1 MGEVFRA
8 RDGKLGRDVAIKVL
22 PDEFARDTERLA
34 RFKREAKVLASLNHP
49 GIAAIYGLEESEETH
64 YLVLEFVPG
73 ETLAERIAR
82 GPIPVEEALDIA
94 MKIAEALEEAHE
106 QGIVHRDLKPAN
118 IKLTPDGKVK
128 VLDFGLAKAFVE
140 ETPDADNSMSP
151 TLTRDATRVGVILG
165 TAAYMSPEQAKGK
178 KVDKRTDVW
187 AFGAVLY
194 EMLTGKRAFIGEDV
208 SDTLA
213 AVLRAE
219 PELDALPADVS
230 AAMRTALARCLE
242 KDLKRRVRDIGD
254 VKLAMEGA
262 FETRA
267 LPLTEAPTK
276 PRVGWPTV
284 GAALLSAALAGIA
297 VWSVRPEAPRPLARF
312 VVSSPAEAPINAPR
326 DIAVAIAADGTRIV
340 YPTMV
345 DGPQFVVRALDK
357 LETTR
362 LGGIGRAPREPFF
375 SPDGNWI
382 GYFTGGILKKVSVLG
397 GPPVTV
403 CELPAGQGTGSR
415 GASWGLDDTIV
426 FATGGPTGLLRV
438 RATGGEPEELTA
450 LAPGENHLWPEI
462 LDGREAVLFTIVSGS
477 VDSAQIAVLSLA
489 TGDVKILLPGGS
501 NPRYMPTGHIV
512 YGVGGTLRA
521 VGFDIERLEVTSEP
535 VPVLEDV
542 LTKSTG
548 AASFGVSQTGSLVYL
563 AGAAGNIERTLVWVD
578 REGRETALPAE
589 PRAYRYP
596 RISPD
601 GTRLA
606 LDVSDQQQDI
616 WTWDFAHETLTRLTF
631 NPAFDGWPAW
641 TPDGHR
647 IAFGSARDGRPELY
661 WKASDGTG
669 AVERL
674 NPTEDSHSQLPQT
687 FSPDGAILLFRER
700 RIAAASDLGVL
711 SMDTETPSELL
722 LTTEFDEGNPEFS
735 PDGRWLAYQSDES
748 GDYEVYVRPFPN
760 VDDGQWQVSTG
771 GGTAPLWARNG
782 RELFF
787 LSLSG
792 QLTAVPVQTGPSLS
806 FGNPEVVIE
815 QTYSIDHIGRH
826 YDISPDGKRFLMIK
840 QSDPDDETARAQLI
854 LVQNW
859 LEELKRLVPVSH

>member
-8 RDGKLGRDVAIKVL
+8 RDRKLGRDVAIKVL

-49 GIAAIYGLEESEETH
+49 GIAAIYGLEESEDTH

-106 QGIVHRDLKPAN
+106 RGIVHRDLKPAN

-128 VLDFGLAKAFVE
+128 VLDFGLAKAFVD
-140 ETPDADNSMSP
+140 ETPDADDSMSP

-267 LPLTEAPTK
+267 PPLTEAPTK

-312 VVSSPAEAPINAPR
+312 VVSSPAEAPINQPL
-326 DIAVAIAADGTRIV
+326 DVAVAITADGTRIV
-340 YPTMV
+340 YPTTAE
-345 DGPQFVVRALDK
+345 GQRLVVRTLDE

-362 LGGIGRAPREPFF
+362 LDGIGRTPREPFF

-382 GYFTGGILKKVSVLG
+382 AYFTGGILKKISVLG

-403 CELPAGQGTGSR
+403 CELPAGQGTGPR
-415 GASWGLDDTIV
+415 GASWGLDDSIV
-426 FATGGPTGLLRV
+426 FATAGPTGLLRV
-438 RATGGEPEELTA
+438 RATGGEPEELTT

-462 LDGREAVLFTIVSGS
+462 LDGREAVLFTIISGS
-477 VDSAQIAVLSLA
+477 LDSAQIAVLSLT

-512 YGVGGTLRA
+512 YGVAGTLRA
-521 VGFDIERLEVTSEP
+521 VGFDIDRFEVPSEP
-535 VPVLEDV
+535 VPVLKGIH
-542 LTKSTG
+542 TKGTG
-548 AASFGVSQTGSLVYL
+548 ATSFSVSQTGSLVYM
-563 AGAAGNIERTLVWVD
+563 AGAAGNMERTLVWVD

-589 PRAYRYP
+589 PRLYLFP

-606 LDVSDQQQDI
+606 LDVRGQQQDI
-616 WTWDFAHETLTRLTF
+616 WTWDFAQETLTRLTF
-631 NPAFDGWPAW
+631 DPAIDGWPAW

-647 IAFGSARDGRPELY
+647 IAFGSGRDGRTSLF
-661 WKASDGTG
+661 WKAADGTG

-674 NPTEDSHSQLPQT
+674 NPSEDSQRPHT
-687 FSPDGAILLFRER
+687 FSPR
-700 RIAAASDLGVL
+700 RDDVGV
-711 SMDTETPSELL
+711 
-722 LTTEFDEGNPEFS
+722 
-735 PDGRWLAYQSDES
+735 S
-748 GDYEVYVRPFPN
+748 GGPY
-760 VDDGQWQVSTG
+760 
-771 GGTAPLWARNG
+771 RNG
-782 RELFF
+782 NRSRRALDGWRGAFRA
-787 LSLSG
+787 S
-792 QLTAVPVQTGPSLS
+792 T
-806 FGNPEVVIE
+806 
-815 QTYSIDHIGRH
+815 DHGVRR
-826 YDISPDGKRFLMIK
+826 SERG
-840 QSDPDDETARAQLI
+840 I
-854 LVQNW
+854 LA
-859 LEELKRLVPVSH
+859 

>member
-49 GIAAIYGLEESEETH
+49 GIAAIYGLEESEDTH

-106 QGIVHRDLKPAN
+106 RGIVHRDLKPAN

-178 KVDKRTDVW
+178 KVDKRTDVF

-194 EMLTGKRAFIGEDV
+194 EMLTGRRTFAGEDV
-208 SDTLA
+208 SETLA
-213 AVLRAE
+213 RVLTKE
-219 PELDALPADVS
+219 PDWDALPSDLS
-230 AAMRTALARCLE
+230 PTLRSYLTRCLE

-254 VKLAMEGA
+254 VRLAMDGA
-262 FETRA
+262 FETGA
-267 LPLTEAPTK
+267 PPSTEAPT
-276 PRVGWPTV
+276 RQQVGWPTV

-312 VVSSPAEAPINAPR
+312 VVSSPADAPDLRAQ
-326 DIAVAIAADGTRIV
+326 DVDVAITADGTRIV

-345 DGPQFVVRALDK
+345 DGRQLVVRALDE
-357 LETTR
+357 LEATR
-362 LGGIGRAPREPFF
+362 LGGIGRTPREPFF

-403 CELPAGQGTGSR
+403 CELPAGQGTGPR
-415 GASWGLDDTIV
+415 GASWGLEDSIV
-426 FATGGPTGLLRV
+426 FATAGPTGLLRV
-438 RATGGEPEELTA
+438 PAAGGEPEELTTPD
-450 LAPGENHLWPEI
+450 PGANHLWPEI
-462 LDGREAVLFTIVSGS
+462 LHGREAVLFTIISGS

-501 NPRYMPTGHIV
+501 NPRYTPTGHIV

-521 VGFDIERLEVTSEP
+521 VGFDIERLEVTSDP

-542 LTKSTG
+542 LTKGTG
-548 AASFGVSQTGSLVYL
+548 AANFGVSKSGSLVYM
-563 AGAAGNIERTLVWVD
+563 AGAAAINRRTLVWVD

-589 PRAYRYP
+589 PREYFYP

-606 LDVSDQQQDI
+606 IDVRDQQRDI
-616 WTWDFAHETLTRLTF
+616 WTWDFARETLTRLTF
-631 NPAFDGWPAW
+631 DPARDIYPAW
-641 TPDGHR
+641 TPDGLR
-647 IAFGSARDGRPELY
+647 IAFGSGRDGSTSLF
-661 WKASDGTG
+661 WKAADGTG

-674 NPTEDSHSQLPQT
+674 NPSGDAQRPHT
-687 FSPDGAILLFRER
+687 FSPDGTMLVFREVS
-700 RIAAASDLGVL
+700 IANESDLGVL
-711 SMDTETPSELL
+711 SMDADGASEPL
-722 LTTEFDEGNPEFS
+722 LTTEFDETNPGIS
-735 PDGRWLAYQSDES
+735 PDGLWLAYQSDES
-748 GDYEVYVRPFPN
+748 GQYEVYVRPFPD
-760 VDDGQWQVSTG
+760 VDEGRWQISRG
-771 GGTAPLWARNG
+771 GGTSPLWAPNG
-782 RELFF
+782 GELFF
-787 LSLSG
+787 LSLRG
-792 QLTAVPVQTGPSLS
+792 QLTAVPV
-806 FGNPEVVIE
+806 
-815 QTYSIDHIGRH
+815 
-826 YDISPDGKRFLMIK
+826 
-840 QSDPDDETARAQLI
+840 
-854 LVQNW
+854 
-859 LEELKRLVPVSH
+859 